1 MKMLEGRQMLGKH
14 GLLRSTSKK
23 SNCRCSTSSA
33 QVSHGL
39 VGQHLG
45 ALTSLDSQG
54 DRASAV
60 QGKETE
66 EHSNRR
72 ADGGRWQ
79 RDPRAGLQERP
90 GCSAMQGVGVEG
102 IGFPEDRVLGPT
114 SQGGRRNGLG
124 IESGTTGRSHQG
136 LCPGWGE
143 WSEAAGTSVVPE
155 GKVLYHY
162 SVFILP
168 LPSFISVS
176 GRAEIRTWICVSLRL
191 MLFIHSLAKKQKVG
205 HHGERTKVAGEDRYQ
220 RSSGRTRHGPKLGGR
235 SAACWLKMVL

>member
-39 VGQHLG
+39 GQHLG

-54 DRASAV
+54 DLASAV

-90 GCSAMQGVGVEG
+90 GCSGMQGVGVEE
-102 IGFPEDRVLGPT
+102 IGFPEDRVLGLT

-124 IESGTTGRSHQG
+124 TELGTKGCVRGWESGQKRLEQ
-136 LCPGWGE
+136 
-143 WSEAAGTSVVPE
+143 
-155 GKVLYHY
+155 VLYQRAMFCTIILSLSFPCHHLSQ
-162 SVFILP
+162 SVAEQRFEP
-168 LPSFISVS
+168 GSV
-176 GRAEIRTWICVSLRL
+176 
-191 MLFIHSLAKKQKVG
+191 
-205 HHGERTKVAGEDRYQ
+205 
-220 RSSGRTRHGPKLGGR
+220 
-235 SAACWLKMVL
+235 

>member
-23 SNCRCSTSSA
+23 SNCRFSTSSA

-72 ADGGRWQ
+72 ADAGRWQ
-79 RDPRAGLQERP
+79 K
-90 GCSAMQGVGVEG
+90 
-102 IGFPEDRVLGPT
+102 
-114 SQGGRRNGLG
+114 SQGRA
-124 IESGTTGRSHQG
+124 
-136 LCPGWGE
+136 PGETRLQWD
-143 WSEAAGTSVVPE
+143 AG
-155 GKVLYHY
+155 
-162 SVFILP
+162 
-168 LPSFISVS
+168 S
-176 GRAEIRTWICVSLRL
+176 GRGGDRIPRGQGTGADFTEREEKWIR
-191 MLFIHSLAKKQKVG
+191 H
-205 HHGERTKVAGEDRYQ
+205 
-220 RSSGRTRHGPKLGGR
+220 
-235 SAACWLKMVL
+235 